1 MLSLYKANVIFV
13 QVKSFYVLKKYVN
26 REDNVGSIE
35 VLYTFYSIRWALI
48 FLFGCH

>member
-35 VLYTFYSIRWALI
+35 RYYTLSTLSGGR
-48 FLFGCH
+48 